1 MVLVK
6 VRETQAWLQQGPKNR
21 QAGAAG
27 RRDPV
32 HNQTSSLFQSDF
44 RLGDL
49 SCAISLS
56 SAFATSIERPKCS
69 NELWRL
75 NDDWVVELDDA
86 VAVYRD
92 RHGKLRYQQSVA
104 PTAGQ
109 EAAWG
114 GLWGSLLGRL
124 LATPFTAG
132 ASAAAGVGAVAV
144 GALVGGSV
152 GVAGGALDETWWK
165 EDFGISDD
173 FVRDVSKMIGPGDS
187 AVFAWLQSSDPE
199 MVAERFRGF
208 GGKVPAR
215 R

>member
-1 MVLVK
+1 MRDLIVVGFRNQYRAAEVL
-6 VRETQAWLQQGPKNR
+6 
-21 QAGAAG
+21 
-27 RRDPV
+27 
-32 HNQTSSLFQSDF
+32 
-44 RLGDL
+44 
-49 SCAISLS
+49 
-56 SAFATSIERPKCS
+56 

-114 GLWGSLLGRL
+114 GLWGSLLGAL

-187 AVFAWLQSSDPE
+187 AIFAWLQSSDPE

-208 GGKVPAR
+208 GGRVLRTTLTSEQSAKLEGVLHSHV
-215 R
+215 